1 MDSRNEVAARI
12 EIFQLSVE
20 ESLTPWVCLIQLT
33 EWLAGALN
41 VTGS

>member
-12 EIFQLSVE
+12 EIFKLIVE
-20 ESLTPWVCLIQLT
+20 ESFTPWECLIQLT